1 MERLTDTEIVQAVV
15 AGDTELF
22 GLLVERYSA
31 PIFGL
36 ALRIVGDRTLA
47 EEVTQETFIR
57 AYEHIG
63 TFRGACAP
71 ATWLYRIA
79 CNGALKECRRRSF
92 SRLDT
97 VREPAEEEPPTTQY
111 DEQTVARM
119 RRALTRLTP
128 EERALVTLFYEE
140 ERSVAEI
147 SEITGMS
154 AGNIKVRLHRL
165 RKHIRQFMER

>member
-1 MERLTDTEIVQAVV
+1 MERLTDMQIVQRVA
-15 AGDTELF
+15 AGDSGLF

-36 ALRIVGDRTLA
+36 ALRIVRDQTLA

-79 CNGALKECRRRSF
+79 YNRALKECRRRSF
-92 SRLDT
+92 SRLDA
-97 VREPAEEEPPTTQY
+97 VNEPAEEEPPASRY

-119 RRALTRLTP
+119 RRALTRLSP

-140 ERSVAEI
+140 ERPVAQI
-147 SEITGMS
+147 AEITGMS
-154 AGNIKVRLHRL
+154 AGNVKVRLHRL
-165 RKHIRQFMER
+165 RQHIRQYMER

>member
-1 MERLTDTEIVQAVV
+1 MERLTDMQIVQRVA
-15 AGDTELF
+15 AGDSGQF

-36 ALRIVGDRTLA
+36 ALRIVREQTLA

-79 CNGALKECRRRSF
+79 YNRALKECRRRSF
-92 SRLDT
+92 SRLDAAN
-97 VREPAEEEPPTTQY
+97 EPAEEEPPVTRY

-140 ERSVAEI
+140 ERPIAEI

-165 RKHIRQFMER
+165 RQHIRQFMER